1 MSGALDLQEL
11 VGFSLVHVAT
21 RGDTQGVA
29 AALAATLG
37 VAVRPDANSV
47 AETADG
53 IVVLW
58 FGPGRWLLR
67 APQPGWLPDAI
78 DGCTATDLSDS
89 RRIFRLSGAGVCDYL
104 SRSCPLD
111 LDATSTS
118 PGSCALT
125 QFDRFSVLLHRR
137 AQQVFDLYV
146 ERSYATALPD
156 GMAHTRRS

>member
-1 MSGALDLQEL
+1 MSREFDVQEL
-11 VGFSLVHVAT
+11 AGCSLVHVAT
-21 RGDTQGVA
+21 RDDTQGVA
-29 AALAATLG
+29 AALSATLG

-47 AETADG
+47 TETADG
-53 IVVLW
+53 IVALW

-67 APQPGWLPDAI
+67 APQSGWLPDAI
-78 DGCTATDLSDS
+78 DGCAATDLSDS

-111 LDATSTS
+111 LNVTSTP

-137 AQQVFDLYV
+137 APQVFDLYV
-146 ERSYATALPD
+146 ERSYATALP
-156 GMAHTRRS
+156 RSTA